1 MLFDMV
7 YVPITCMAA
16 LQLNFKTMGP
26 LVPQYA
32 QVTTSLSLSKI
43 LEEDFL
49 SHSETASPAMQI
61 MICFYFVASLELVS
75 TRYLIKDSPTLNTGY
90 SLGTT
95 LPVRLLSLNVE

>member
-49 SHSETASPAMQI
+49 SHSETASPAMQNQRDI
-61 MICFYFVASLELVS
+61 EL
-75 TRYLIKDSPTLNTGY
+75 TRSNSSNK
-90 SLGTT
+90 
-95 LPVRLLSLNVE
+95 